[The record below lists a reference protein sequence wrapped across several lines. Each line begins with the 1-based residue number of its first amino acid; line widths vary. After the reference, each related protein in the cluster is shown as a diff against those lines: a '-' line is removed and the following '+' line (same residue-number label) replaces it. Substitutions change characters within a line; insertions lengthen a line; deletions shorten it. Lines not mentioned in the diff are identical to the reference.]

1 VSRLKDID
9 RGLGLFSWVAAGAL
23 VLMLFVGPV
32 LIADDEPSE
41 APAASKGA
49 AEGSGAGGEELF
61 ADNCGG
67 CHTLSAA
74 GTTGSV
80 GPSLDGAGLDSDEV
94 ASIVSEGRGTMPAFS
109 GDLDDAE
116 IDAIAQFV
124 ADSSG
129 S

>member
-1 VSRLKDID
+1 
-9 RGLGLFSWVAAGAL
+9 
-23 VLMLFVGPV
+23 
-32 LIADDEPSE
+32 
-41 APAASKGA
+41 
-49 AEGSGAGGEELF
+49 
-61 ADNCGG
+61 
-67 CHTLSAA
+67 
-74 GTTGSV
+74 V